1 MRGGMGR
8 WACVL
13 ALALSVT
20 PVGADASGGEVQV
33 LSGTDAASAVTVRAR
48 PEVRIEDRTPGAKPP
63 TGPRGPA
70 STGQTFTDEVLL
82 FLRDFSVPRA
92 AAIDVGDSLVS
103 TVRLS
108 PEVGGTLVSVFV
120 RQPVT
125 YTVSRPSAIGDVR
138 IELRGRSRPL
148 TVVTGPRG
156 QPRVTRPKQVGEGEI
171 AVDAESLSYDQ
182 EANTLTARG
191 GVTLKRGDTTL
202 TADEVV
208 YDRTRGIAEASG
220 HVVLTDPQATMEG
233 DFAHLNLDDESGW
246 FDNATADLQPSGYT
260 VRGTRI
266 EKQGGP
272 LYSVARGVFTTCRC
286 GGLEGPSWS
295 IAGAQTD
302 VKVQGWGLVQ
312 SATFRVKDVPVF
324 WLPYLPFP
332 AGTNR
337 ESGFLM
343 PRLGYSNRRG
353 FQYEQPFFWAIS
365 KSTDATVAVDVETA
379 ARVGLL
385 GEYRY
390 FLSRQAHGS
399 FGGAYYNEQIRG
411 TSQGTVTTTGE
422 PANIP
427 ENRFVITGHHIQPF
441 YWKSRFYLDLFAVSD
456 DQLLREV
463 DTFAISTR
471 QDVTLRSTRF
481 TTSQTG
487 VIKSW
492 STGLARVETVYHQD
506 LIDPQ
511 DLTLQKL
518 PRVEAEHAKAF
529 LDDHLVGGVS
539 GETVDYQREDG
550 YDGLR
555 ADFGPSLFLPFHLG
569 RTLNGS
575 LSGGL
580 RETAYH
586 LTDREQVAF
595 VVPDDPNIARHF
607 ATAPQQPRLDT
618 DRTQEVAEVRGRTGT
633 EFDRVFDFRHLG
645 LEKVKHT
652 IEPEMRYFFVPA
664 VGRPIFDT
672 RLPACSTLA
681 ARGQRTQPGSN
692 CDATLFSEGYL
703 FDERDAVN
711 QRNFFSYGVTSRLL
725 GRGASTAEI
734 AAREEEGVA
743 GEEVGPSASGPV
755 DPDILPQGL
764 SANALPT
771 FVGPPAPPGGAAP
784 AVPAAR
790 ELARASIL
798 HGYDVSRELVGAS
811 HQSDVDLGLRVTP
824 LDYLGLSYNTT
835 VSLADS
841 VVRGLSVGGFV
852 REPWWQ
858 ATPGTRSFQ
867 SPSTLGISYRFIE
880 KNVNQGVGPDSGDS
894 RLLASNGVNEL
905 DGSLYLRLGDYLGF
919 TYLSR
924 YDLGTTP
931 TTGPH
936 FLERDYLLRIISR
949 CNCWLVEAGVAD
961 KTNPDERLFRVQLT
975 LVGLGSFGRSPQN
988 RNYVGFNPLAGL
1000 GFRTPASSATG
1011 GLY

>member
-1 MRGGMGR
+1 MGR

-220 HVVLTDPQATMEG
+220 HVVLTDPQGTMEG

-949 CNCWLVEAGVAD
+949 CNCWLVEAGLAD